1 MCIAFE
7 VDIIYSVLD
16 IEANAKMLTDRQM
29 DIQSDRWTY
38 SQTDEY
44 TDRQMNIQSER

>member
-16 IEANAKMLTDRQM
+16 IEANAKMLTDR
-29 DIQSDRWTY
+29 WTY
-38 SQTDEY
+38 SQTDKH
-44 TDRQMNIQSER
+44 TDRQMNIQTDR